1 MSAKDGEPAEN
12 VHVPLRNNATS
23 QPLPSSAGGEGSVSG
38 TTCSTPGGDQQ
49 VAVFC
54 SDKSSVVY
62 GLPSQRQMYSQTIN
76 ESSNVVTAEIINFG
90 GGRYTP
96 CLVCFTGD
104 GFLKAYTLPSLR
116 PMLDM
121 YYIAM
126 STPRIG
132 RTMNISNYGHG
143 IYFSNPTELQKFSIS
158 SEFMRQ
164 VFIIMKYPKGRTLY
178 HRIFFQTEYI
188 CNSLLQLPEMT
199 GQVFTDNI
207 PMPEPP
213 KKNFLL
219 DMFQA
224 KPKVCD
230 REELFGDQAGKASS
244 TIAKHIPGTSMS
256 HLQAKSISSG
266 SEISKAKMAAI
277 ERGQKLNE
285 LEDRTELMA
294 NEAKEYAKTS
304 NMLLHKYKD
313 KKWYQL

>member
-164 VFIIMKYPKGRTLY
+164 VFIIMKYPKGR
-178 HRIFFQTEYI
+178 ISCIIEFF
-188 CNSLLQLPEMT
+188 
-199 GQVFTDNI
+199 F
-207 PMPEPP
+207 
-213 KKNFLL
+213 
-219 DMFQA
+219 
-224 KPKVCD
+224 
-230 REELFGDQAGKASS
+230 
-244 TIAKHIPGTSMS
+244 
-256 HLQAKSISSG
+256 
-266 SEISKAKMAAI
+266 
-277 ERGQKLNE
+277 KLNIFVI
-285 LEDRTELMA
+285 LCCSCQ
-294 NEAKEYAKTS
+294 K
-304 NMLLHKYKD
+304 
-313 KKWYQL
+313 